1 MVPVMKGR
9 KTTVHAKEVCL
20 QRTGRMIDFYTL
32 QFCIYNSHSELAT
45 FKKKKKSGSVSFYVT
60 ITEQ

>member
-9 KTTVHAKEVCL
+9 KTTVHAKEACL

-32 QFCIYNSHSELAT
+32 QFYTYTSHSELEK
-45 FKKKKKSGSVSFYVT
+45 FKK
-60 ITEQ
+60 